1 MTREENEKRL
11 AYLKNIVLNMP
22 EKPGSYQFYDENK
35 NIIYV
40 GKAKR
45 LKQRVSSYFH
55 KEVDRFK
62 TKVLVSKIRD
72 ISYTVVK
79 TEEDALLLENSLI
92 KKYNPRYNVLL
103 KDGKTYPS
111 ICITNEYFPRIFKTR
126 NINKRF
132 GTFFGPYPHVG
143 SMYAILDI
151 IKRLYKPRTCRLPLT
166 KEGVQQGKFKPCL
179 EYHIHNC
186 DAPCI
191 GKQSYEEYQENM
203 NQAREILKGNTREV
217 SKRLYQLMMK
227 NAELL
232 KFEAAEDIK
241 KKISLLNEFVAKS
254 EVVSHTIDDVD
265 VFTIVDDETN
275 HNAYINYIHVR
286 KGTINQSF
294 TYEYKRKLDESDEE
308 LLITAI
314 PDIRERF
321 KSHAKEI
328 IVPFE
333 MEWKIKGAE
342 FFVPQRGDKKHLLEL
357 SEMNGKQY
365 KFDRLKQSEKLNP
378 EQKHTRLMK
387 ELQAKLKL
395 PKLPYQ
401 IECFDNSNISGM
413 DAVAGCIVY
422 KGMKPSRKDY
432 RKYNIKT
439 VVGPDDYSSM
449 QEVVRRRYSRMIEE
463 QTSLPDLIITDGGKG
478 QMEVVREVVA
488 DELHLDIPIAGLAK
502 DDRHRTNELL
512 YGFPPQTIG
521 LDVKSELFKVLT
533 QIQDEVHRYAITFH
547 RNKRSKHALHSELDD
562 IKGLGPKGKEAL
574 LKELKTVKYIK
585 ESDSQQL
592 IKVLGASKGT
602 IVYKHF
608 HPEMPETE

>member
-72 ISYTVVK
+72 ISYTVVN

-333 MEWKIKGAE
+333 MEWKIKDVE

-401 IECFDNSNISGM
+401 IECFDNSNISGT

-463 QTSLPDLIITDGGKG
+463 QIPLPDLIITDGGKG

-562 IKGLGPKGKEAL
+562 IKGLGPKGKEVL
-574 LKELKTVKYIK
+574 LKELKTVKSIK
-585 ESDSQQL
+585 EADNQQL

>member
-1 MTREENEKRL
+1 
-11 AYLKNIVLNMP
+11 
-22 EKPGSYQFYDENK
+22 
-35 NIIYV
+35 
-40 GKAKR
+40 
-45 LKQRVSSYFH
+45 
-55 KEVDRFK
+55 
-62 TKVLVSKIRD
+62 
-72 ISYTVVK
+72 
-79 TEEDALLLENSLI
+79 
-92 KKYNPRYNVLL
+92 
-103 KDGKTYPS
+103 
-111 ICITNEYFPRIFKTR
+111 
-126 NINKRF
+126 
-132 GTFFGPYPHVG
+132 
-143 SMYAILDI
+143 
-151 IKRLYKPRTCRLPLT
+151 
-166 KEGVQQGKFKPCL
+166 
-179 EYHIHNC
+179 
-186 DAPCI
+186 
-191 GKQSYEEYQENM
+191 
-203 NQAREILKGNTREV
+203 
-217 SKRLYQLMMK
+217 MMK

-232 KFEAAEDIK
+232 KFEVAEDLK
-241 KKISLLNEFVAKS
+241 TKISLLNEFVAKS

-265 VFTIVDDETN
+265 VFTIIDDETN

-333 MEWKIKGAE
+333 MEWKMKDAE
-342 FFVPQRGDKKHLLEL
+342 FFIPQRGDKKHLLEL

-378 EQKHTRLMK
+378 EQKQTRLMK
-387 ELQAKLKL
+387 ELQTKLKL

-401 IECFDNSNISGM
+401 IECFDNSNISGT

-449 QEVVRRRYSRMIEE
+449 QEVVRRRYSRMIKE

-478 QMEVVREVVA
+478 QMEVVREVVV

-547 RNKRSKHALHSELDD
+547 RDKRSKHALHSELDD

-574 LKELKTVKYIK
+574 LKELKTVKSIK
-585 ESDSQQL
+585 EADNQQL
-592 IKVLGASKGT
+592 IRVLGIAKGT

-608 HPEMPETE
+608 HPETSETE

>member
-1 MTREENEKRL
+1 MTHEENEKRL

-22 EKPGSYQFYDENK
+22 EKPGSYQFYDENHT
-35 NIIYV
+35 IIYV

-126 NINKRF
+126 TINKHY
-132 GTFFGPYPHVG
+132 GTFYGPYPHVG
-143 SMYAILDI
+143 SMNAILDI
-151 IKRLYKPRTCRLPLT
+151 IKRLYKPRTCRLSLT
-166 KEGVQQGKFKPCL
+166 KEGIAQGKFKPCL

-186 DAPCI
+186 GGPCI
-191 GKQSYEEYQENM
+191 NKQSYEEYQENM

-217 SKRLYQLMMK
+217 SKRLYRLMMK

-232 KFEAAEDIK
+232 KFEVAEDLK
-241 KKISLLNEFVAKS
+241 NKISLLNDFVSKS
-254 EVVSHTIDDVD
+254 EVVSYTIDDVD
-265 VFTIVDDETN
+265 VFTIIDDDN
-275 HNAYINYIHVR
+275 NRNAYINYIHVR

-294 TYEYKRKLDESDEE
+294 TFEYKRKLDERDEE

-333 MEWKIKGAE
+333 MEWKMKEAT
-342 FFVPQRGDKKHLLEL
+342 FVIPQRGDKKHLLEL

-365 KFDRLKQSEKLNP
+365 KFDRLKQAEKLNP
-378 EQKHTRLMK
+378 EQKQTRLMK
-387 ELQAKLKL
+387 ELQEKLRL

-401 IECFDNSNISGM
+401 IECFDNSNISGT

-439 VVGPDDYSSM
+439 VEGPDDYASM
-449 QEVVRRRYSRMIEE
+449 QEVVRRRYSRMKEE
-463 QTSLPDLIITDGGKG
+463 HLPLPDLIITDGGKG
-478 QMEVVREVVA
+478 QMDVVKEVVI
-488 DELHLDIPIAGLAK
+488 DELQLDIPIAGLAK

-512 YGFPPQTIG
+512 YGFPPQTVG
-521 LDVKSELFKVLT
+521 LDIKSELFKVLT
-533 QIQDEVHRYAITFH
+533 QIQDEVHRFAITFH
-547 RNKRSKHALHSELDD
+547 RDKRSKHALHSELDD

-574 LKELKTVKYIK
+574 LKRLKTVKGIK
-585 ESDSQQL
+585 DADYQEIVS
-592 IKVLGASKGT
+592 ILGQAKGT
-602 IVYKHF
+602 LVYKHF
-608 HPEMPETE
+608 HPDSTTTE

>member
-72 ISYTVVK
+72 ISYTVVN

-227 NAELL
+227 NAEFL

-395 PKLPYQ
+395 SKLPYQ
-401 IECFDNSNISGM
+401 IECFDNSNISGT

-463 QTSLPDLIITDGGKG
+463 QTLLPDLIITDGGKG

-488 DELHLDIPIAGLAK
+488 DELHLNIPIAGLAK

-574 LKELKTVKYIK
+574 FKELKTVKSIK
-585 ESDSQQL
+585 EADSQQL

>member
-72 ISYTVVK
+72 ISYTVVN

-401 IECFDNSNISGM
+401 IECFDNSNISGT

-463 QTSLPDLIITDGGKG
+463 QTPLPDLIITDGGKG

-585 ESDSQQL
+585 EADNQQL

>member
-1 MTREENEKRL
+1 M
-11 AYLKNIVLNMP
+11 
-22 EKPGSYQFYDENK
+22 
-35 NIIYV
+35 
-40 GKAKR
+40 
-45 LKQRVSSYFH
+45 
-55 KEVDRFK
+55 
-62 TKVLVSKIRD
+62 
-72 ISYTVVK
+72 
-79 TEEDALLLENSLI
+79 
-92 KKYNPRYNVLL
+92 L

-333 MEWKIKGAE
+333 MEWKIKDAE

-401 IECFDNSNISGM
+401 IECFDNSNISGT

-488 DELHLDIPIAGLAK
+488 DELHLNIPIAGLAK

-585 ESDSQQL
+585 EADSQQL
-592 IKVLGASKGT
+592 IKVLGASKGM